1 MSGAAATR
9 AWGWGRLGALLA
21 GASLVVSAPWWGR
34 RAAQEMAFFRLQRV
48 EIEGARFLRPADVMS
63 RLRVDTLVSV
73 WDDLGP
79 LEARVADHP
88 QVASVRISRRLPGT
102 LVVRVVENLPVALV
116 PAAGGFRALDARG
129 RILPVDPAAAGLDL
143 PIVATRDTALL
154 RLLADVRRREPSLF
168 GRISDV
174 RRVGKEEVRV
184 RLSTVP
190 VRASADLDAGRLAD
204 IIPVERDLARRG
216 ARVAELDLRYRDQVI
231 ARLQ

>member
-1 MSGAAATR
+1 MSGVAPPR
-9 AWGWGRLGALLA
+9 AWGWRRLGMLLA
-21 GASLVVSAPWWGR
+21 GAFFAASAPWWGR
-34 RAAQEMAFFRLQRV
+34 RAAREMTFFRLQRV
-48 EIEGARFLRPADVMS
+48 EIEGTRFVRPSDVMD
-63 RLRVDTLVSV
+63 RLRVDTLGSV
-73 WDDLGP
+73 WDDLRP
-79 LEARVADHP
+79 MEARVGGHP
-88 QVASVRISRRLPGT
+88 QVESVRIRRRLPGT

-129 RILPVDPAAAGLDL
+129 RELPIDPSAAALDL
-143 PIVATRDTALL
+143 PIVAARDTALL
-154 RLLADVRRREPSLF
+154 RLLADVRRREPALF
-168 GRISDV
+168 ARISEV

-184 RLSTVP
+184 RLATVP